1 MTTERGERPFRAFAR
16 TAAAALGLWILGLL
30 LPPLLGVGGQLTIV
44 AGSGRE
50 ATEIL
55 QRAGLPL
62 LSTSGRSA
70 ATLQAEG
77 RTAIGL
83 YRAGAW
89 LVLPG
94 LPGGCRGGRQV
105 QPPALRQFS

>member
-1 MTTERGERPFRAFAR
+1 MTTERGEHPFRRFAR
-16 TAAAALGLWILGLL
+16 AAAAALAIWALGLL
-30 LPPLLGVGGQLTIV
+30 LPPLFGAGGRLMIV

-50 ATEIL
+50 AAEIL

-94 LPGGCRGGRQV
+94 LPGGCRGGRPV
-105 QPPALRQFS
+105 QPPALRQLS